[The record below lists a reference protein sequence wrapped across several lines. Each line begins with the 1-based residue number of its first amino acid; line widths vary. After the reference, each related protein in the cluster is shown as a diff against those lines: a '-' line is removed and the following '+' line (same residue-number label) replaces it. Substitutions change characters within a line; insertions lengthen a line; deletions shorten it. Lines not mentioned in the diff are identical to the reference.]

1 MGTWGHRDRGTR
13 GHVGCRDTATP
24 HRKGAWTLA
33 QPAPAAGTWMGGDS
47 AMRVPST
54 LAPLSCPHVP
64 ISVPLSPLPLSSLC
78 WPFCPVLCPW
88 GAPCHPCCPSRT
100 FWGHFV
106 PLPSDALPCAVSP
119 AVTSCGLTRGA
130 RTTSR
135 GPHSTGLGAGRGQQ
149 DVPLAV
155 WNGLTR
161 SHQTRGHQFLAC
173 PCAAGERRVSPPCCG
188 LQIVPPQPPAA
199 ASSSPARPC
208 MRPGTPQSPTAGDIP
223 VGGTPMSPGVTPGHR
238 ILPGCRE
245 RGQRARTWQGRKRK
259 GAGGRPAAVTHGGAS
274 PGRGSRGHA
283 ALEEATLPKC
293 PRR

>member
-1 MGTWGHRDRGTR
+1 MS
-13 GHVGCRDTATP
+13 P
-24 HRKGAWTLA
+24 F
-33 QPAPAAGTWMGGDS
+33 
-47 AMRVPST
+47 
-54 LAPLSCPHVP
+54 LSPCPHCPSLLSAGPFVP
-64 ISVPLSPLPLSSLC
+64 CSVPGGLPAI
-78 WPFCPVLCPW
+78 PV
-88 GAPCHPCCPSRT
+88 APPGH
-100 FWGHFV
+100 FGGHFV

-149 DVPLAV
+149 EVPLAV

-188 LQIVPPQPPAA
+188 LQIVPTQPPAA

-208 MRPGTPQSPTAGDIP
+208 MRPGTPLSPIAGDIP
-223 VGGTPMSPGVTPGHR
+223 AGGTPMSPGVTPGHH
-238 ILPGCRE
+238 IPPGCRE
-245 RGQRARTWQGRKRK
+245 QGERARTWQGRKRK